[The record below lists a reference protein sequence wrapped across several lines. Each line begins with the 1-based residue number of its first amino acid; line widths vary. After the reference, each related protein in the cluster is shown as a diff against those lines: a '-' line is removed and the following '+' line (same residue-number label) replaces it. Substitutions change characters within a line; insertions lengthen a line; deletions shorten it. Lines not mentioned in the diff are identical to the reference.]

1 MSVAEQPDREATTS
15 PDDPVPPLDA
25 RSFNVPNTLT
35 VIRLILAFV
44 LFGLID
50 YDGWW
55 RTAAGVFIVAA
66 STDWM
71 DGYYARK
78 YGQVTVLGRILDPF
92 VDKVIICGSFIFL
105 LGEPTSG
112 VTAWMTLIIVGR
124 EMFVTNL
131 RVFLE
136 RRGVDFSAKWSGKI
150 KMALQCVAVPA
161 SLLSMSPEFVDWWD
175 TTVATGSLFVVRDVI
190 LWAAVGVTVYSGIE
204 YTVRGFRL
212 LNRPPQRD
220 VPTDKLPPT

>member
-1 MSVAEQPDREATTS
+1 MPLAERHEPITAPNDELVHPFDS
-15 PDDPVPPLDA
+15 
-25 RSFNVPNTLT
+25 RSLNVPNTLT
-35 VIRLILAFV
+35 AIRLLLAFV

-55 RTAAGVFIVAA
+55 RTAAVVFVIAA
-66 STDWM
+66 ATDWM

-78 YGQVTVLGRILDPF
+78 YQQVTVLGRILDPF

-105 LGEPTSG
+105 LGEPESG

-136 RRGVDFSAKWSGKI
+136 RRGIDFSAKWSGKI
-150 KMALQCVAVPA
+150 KMGLQCLAVPA
-161 SLLSMSPEFVDWWD
+161 ALLSMSPEFVDWWD
-175 TTVATGSLFVVRDVI
+175 SAVSAGSLTVVRDVI
-190 LWAAVGVTVYSGIE
+190 LWAAVVVTVYSGLE

-212 LNRPPQRD
+212 LRQAPA
-220 VPTDKLPPT
+220 

>member
-1 MSVAEQPDREATTS
+1 MSVVQDHKNIPDA
-15 PDDPVPPLDA
+15 PPPLDA
-25 RSFNVPNTLT
+25 RSLNVPNALTLL
-35 VIRLILAFV
+35 RLLLAFV

-55 RTAAGVFIVAA
+55 RMAAVVFIVAA

-78 YGQVTVLGRILDPF
+78 YQQVTVLGRILDPF

-105 LGEPTSG
+105 LGEAASG

-136 RRGVDFSAKWSGKI
+136 RRGIDFSAKWSGKI

-161 SLLSMSPEFVDWWD
+161 SLLSMSPEFTGWWD
-175 TTVATGSLFVVRDVI
+175 GRFGTGSLVMVRDVI
-190 LWAAVGVTVYSGIE
+190 LWAAVGVTVYSGLE
-204 YTVRGFRL
+204 YTVRAFRL
-212 LNRPPQRD
+212 MNRPASSPSD
-220 VPTDKLPPT
+220 

>member
-1 MSVAEQPDREATTS
+1 MAVVESQQQDLAGSEEG
-15 PDDPVPPLDA
+15 PVPPLDS
-25 RSFNVPNTLT
+25 RSLNVPNALTTL
-35 VIRLILAFV
+35 RLLLAFV

-50 YDGWW
+50 YEGWY
-55 RTAAGVFIVAA
+55 RTAAALFIVAA
-66 STDWM
+66 ATDWA
-71 DGYYARK
+71 DGYYARR

-105 LGEPTSG
+105 LGEPYSG

-136 RRGVDFSAKWSGKI
+136 RRGIDFSAKWSGKI

-161 SLLSMSPEFVDWWD
+161 SLLSMSPEFAGWWD
-175 TTVATGSLFVVRDVI
+175 SVAGDGQLAALRDVI

-204 YTVRGFRL
+204 YTIRGFRL
-212 LNRPPQRD
+212 LNRPPRRD
-220 VPTDKLPPT
+220 VPTDRLPPT

>member
-1 MSVAEQPDREATTS
+1 MALAEQQETSTAPDDTS
-15 PDDPVPPLDA
+15 PPLGIN
-25 RSFNVPNTLT
+25 SLNVPNTLT
-35 VIRLILAFV
+35 GIRLILAFV

-55 RTAAGVFIVAA
+55 RTAAVVFIVAA
-66 STDWM
+66 ATDWM

-78 YGQVTVLGRILDPF
+78 YHQVTVLGRILDPF

-105 LGEPTSG
+105 LGEPESG

-136 RRGVDFSAKWSGKI
+136 RRGIDFSAKWSGKI
-150 KMALQCVAVPA
+150 KMGLQCLAVPA
-161 SLLSMSPEFVDWWD
+161 ALLSMSPEFVDWWD
-175 TTVATGSLFVVRDVI
+175 GMLGGGSLVAVRDVI
-190 LWAAVGVTVYSGIE
+190 LWAAVAVTVYSGVE
-204 YTVRGFRL
+204 YTMKQA
-212 LNRPPQRD
+212 PA
-220 VPTDKLPPT
+220 